1 MSDATPET
9 SSQAHL
15 SLIAAETGIKLS
27 SVAATAKLLS
37 EGATIPFISRYRKE
51 ATGELDEV
59 QIQTI
64 RDRMLQLAEL
74 DSRRATI
81 LKSLDERKLLT
92 EELKKKVL
100 AAVTI
105 TALEDIF
112 APFRPKRQTR
122 ATKAIDRGLTPL
134 ADFLL
139 ENQDTDPSEEAAK
152 FINVTEDKEKEVATA
167 EDALA
172 GARDIIAERVA
183 DDASLR
189 GQARKIYEAEATVS
203 SKIMYGKEEE
213 KDAAKYRDYFEWS
226 EPFANIPSHRMLA
239 IRRGEKEAFLFMRVE
254 VPLERITTI
263 AVGSWLTGKGPAAEQ
278 VRIATEDGCKRLLMP
293 SMETEMRLL
302 GKKRADE
309 TAIQVFA
316 DNLRELM
323 LASPLGRKRT
333 LAIDPGFR
341 TGCKTVVLDA
351 QGNLLH
357 HTVLHCT
364 AGSNS
369 QLYEAATEVTGLI
382 KKHDIQ
388 AIAIGNGTASRET
401 ESFIKKLK
409 LPASIQVIMVNESGA
424 SIYSASEAAR
434 EEFPKE
440 DVTVRGAV
448 SIGRRLMDPL
458 AELVKIDP
466 KAIGVGQYQHDV
478 DQRALKTS
486 LDDTVESCVNGV
498 GVELNTASKHLLA
511 YVSGLSSSIAENIVS
526 YRTEKGG
533 FTSRAELKEVPRLGE
548 KAFEQA
554 AGFLRIRDA
563 AHPLDASAV
572 HPERY
577 ALVEKMAK
585 DIGCS
590 VPDLIQQDG
599 LRKKI
604 TLQNY
609 VSEEVGLPTLQDIIA
624 ELAKPGR
631 DPRKAFEAFTFAEG
645 VEKPA
650 DLTPGMKLPGIV
662 TNVTAFGAFVDVG
675 VHQDGLV
682 HVSQLS
688 DNFVRDPAEVV
699 KVGQKV
705 QITVMEVDLQR
716 NRIGLSMKSKPDMEP
731 RQSRG
736 SSPAGR
742 GGNNRRP
749 QQRRDNRPQQQT
761 APGSDWFSQ
770 AMTQAKKR

>member
-1 MSDATPET
+1 MSEPAPSS

-15 SLIAAETGIKLS
+15 DLIARETGIRPA
-27 SVAATAKLLS
+27 SVAATAKLLA

-51 ATGELDEV
+51 ATGMLDEV
-59 QIQTI
+59 QIQAI

-81 LKSLDERKLLT
+81 LKSLDERQLLSP
-92 EELKKKVL
+92 ELKTKIN
-100 AAVTI
+100 AALTL
-105 TALEDIF
+105 TTLEDLF

-122 ATKAIDRGLTPL
+122 ASMAAERGLTPL
-134 ADFLL
+134 ADFLF
-139 ENQDTDPSEEAAK
+139 ENPNADPADEAVKYIDAEKSVPDTDA
-152 FINVTEDKEKEVATA
+152 
-167 EDALA
+167 ALA
-172 GARDIIAERVA
+172 GARDILAERVS
-183 DDASLR
+183 DDANLR
-189 GQARKIYEAEATVS
+189 GQVRKIYEEEATVS
-203 SKIMYGKEEE
+203 SKIMYGKETEA
-213 KDAAKYRDYFEWS
+213 DAAKYRDYFEWA
-226 EPFANIPSHRMLA
+226 EPFKTIPSHRMLA
-239 IRRGEKEAFLFMRVE
+239 IRRGEKEAFLFMRIE
-254 VPLERITTI
+254 VPLERVTRI
-263 AVGSWLTGKGPAAEQ
+263 AVDTWVTGNGACAEQ
-278 VRIATEDGCKRLLMP
+278 VRLAAEDGCKRLLMP

-309 TAIQVFA
+309 TAIRVFA
-316 DNLRELM
+316 ENLRELM

-351 QGNLLH
+351 QGKLLH

-364 AGSNS
+364 AGSQN
-369 QLYEAATEVTGLI
+369 QAYEAAVELAGLI
-382 KKHDIQ
+382 KKHNIE

-401 ESFIKKLK
+401 EAFVKKLK
-409 LPASIQVIMVNESGA
+409 LPASIQVVMVNESGA

-434 EEFPKE
+434 EEFPNE

-486 LDDTVESCVNGV
+486 LDDTVESCVNAV

-511 YVSGLSSSIAENIVS
+511 YVSGLSSSLAENVIS
-526 YRTEKGG
+526 YRTANGG
-533 FTSRAELKEVPRLGE
+533 FTSRAQLREVPRLGE

-563 AHPLDASAV
+563 ANPLDASAV

-577 ALVEKMAK
+577 SLVEKMAA
-585 DIGCS
+585 DLGCS
-590 VPDLIQQDG
+590 LTDLLRDES

-604 TLQNY
+604 DLQKY
-609 VSEEVGLPTLQDIIA
+609 VSTEVGLPTLRDIID
-624 ELAKPGR
+624 ELSKPGR
-631 DPRKAFEAFTFAEG
+631 DPRKAFESFDFAEG
-645 VEKPA
+645 IEKPS
-650 DLTPGMKLPGIV
+650 DLAVGMKLPGVV

-682 HVSQLS
+682 HVSHLA
-688 DNFVRDPAEVV
+688 DHFVRDASEVV
-699 KVGQKV
+699 KVGQRV
-705 QITVMEVDLQR
+705 QVTVMEVDLPR
-716 NRIGLSMKSKPDMEP
+716 NRIALSMKSKPEPEARRAPGPPGNDRRP
-731 RQSRG
+731 RQQNERPQ
-736 SSPAGR
+736 PAG
-742 GGNNRRP
+742 N
-749 QQRRDNRPQQQT
+749 
-761 APGSDWFSQ
+761 DWFTQ
-770 AMTQAKKR
+770 AMGRAKKN

>member
-1 MSDATPET
+1 MSEPAPSS

-15 SLIAAETGIKLS
+15 DLIARETGIRPA
-27 SVAATAKLLS
+27 SVAATAKLLA

-51 ATGELDEV
+51 ATGMLDEV
-59 QIQTI
+59 QIQAI

-81 LKSLDERKLLT
+81 LKSLDERQLLSP
-92 EELKKKVL
+92 ELKTKIN
-100 AAVTI
+100 AALTL
-105 TALEDIF
+105 TTLEDLF

-122 ATKAIDRGLTPL
+122 ASMAAERGLTPL
-134 ADFLL
+134 ADFLF
-139 ENQDTDPSEEAAK
+139 ENPNADPADEAVKYIDAEKSVPDTDA
-152 FINVTEDKEKEVATA
+152 
-167 EDALA
+167 ALA
-172 GARDIIAERVA
+172 GARDILAERVS
-183 DDASLR
+183 DDANLR
-189 GQARKIYEAEATVS
+189 GQVRKIYEEEATVS
-203 SKIMYGKEEE
+203 SKIMYGKETEA
-213 KDAAKYRDYFEWS
+213 DAAKYRDYFEWA
-226 EPFANIPSHRMLA
+226 EPFKTIPSHRMLA
-239 IRRGEKEAFLFMRVE
+239 IRRGEKEAFLFMRIE
-254 VPLERITTI
+254 VPLERVTRI
-263 AVGSWLTGKGPAAEQ
+263 AVDTWVTGNGACAEQ
-278 VRIATEDGCKRLLMP
+278 VRLAAEDGCKRLLMP

-309 TAIQVFA
+309 TAIRVFA
-316 DNLRELM
+316 ENLRELM

-351 QGNLLH
+351 QGKLLH

-364 AGSNS
+364 AGSQN
-369 QLYEAATEVTGLI
+369 QAYEAAVELAGLI
-382 KKHDIQ
+382 KKHNIE

-401 ESFIKKLK
+401 EAFVKKLK
-409 LPASIQVIMVNESGA
+409 LPASIQVVMVNESGA

-434 EEFPKE
+434 EEFPNE

-486 LDDTVESCVNGV
+486 LDDTVESCVNAV

-511 YVSGLSSSIAENIVS
+511 YVSGLSSSLAENVIS
-526 YRTEKGG
+526 YRTANGG
-533 FTSRAELKEVPRLGE
+533 FTSRAQLKEVPRLGE

-563 AHPLDASAV
+563 ANPLDASAV

-577 ALVEKMAK
+577 SLVEKMAA
-585 DIGCS
+585 DLGCS
-590 VPDLIQQDG
+590 LTDLLREES

-604 TLQNY
+604 DLQKY
-609 VSEEVGLPTLQDIIA
+609 VSTEVGLPTLRDIID
-624 ELAKPGR
+624 ELSKPGR
-631 DPRKAFEAFTFAEG
+631 DPRKAFESFDFAEG
-645 VEKPA
+645 IEKPS
-650 DLTPGMKLPGIV
+650 DLAVGMKLPGVV

-682 HVSQLS
+682 HVSHLA
-688 DNFVRDPAEVV
+688 DHFVRDASEVV
-699 KVGQKV
+699 KVGQRV
-705 QITVMEVDLQR
+705 QVTVMEVDLPR
-716 NRIGLSMKSKPDMEP
+716 NRIALSMKSKPEP
-731 RQSRG
+731 E
-736 SSPAGR
+736 A
-742 GGNNRRP
+742 RR
-749 QQRRDNRPQQQT
+749 
-761 APGSDWFSQ
+761 APGSQGNDRRPRQQNERPQPAGNDWFTQ
-770 AMTQAKKR
+770 AMGRAKKN

>member
-1 MSDATPET
+1 MSDPTPAT

-15 SLIAAETGIKLS
+15 ELIARETGIRLS
-27 SVAATAKLLS
+27 SVSATAKLLA

-81 LKSLDERKLLT
+81 LKSLDERSLLT
-92 EELKKKVL
+92 PELKKKIL
-100 AAVTI
+100 AALTV

-112 APFRPKRQTR
+112 APYRPKRQTR

-134 ADFLL
+134 ADFIF
-139 ENQDTDPSEEAAK
+139 ENQNADPAEEAAK
-152 FINVTEDKEKEVATA
+152 YINVTEDKETEVPTA

-183 DDASLR
+183 DDANLR
-189 GQARKIYEAEATVS
+189 GQVRKIYEEEATVS

-226 EPFANIPSHRMLA
+226 EPFKSIPSHRMLA

-254 VPLERITTI
+254 VPLERVARI
-263 AVGSWLTGKGPAAEQ
+263 ATADWVSGKGECAEQ
-278 VRIATEDGCKRLLMP
+278 VRLATEDGCKRLLMP

-369 QLYEAATEVTGLI
+369 QLYEAATEVVALI

-401 ESFIKKLK
+401 EAFIKKLK
-409 LPASIQVIMVNESGA
+409 LPASIQVITVNESGA

-434 EEFPKE
+434 EEFPNE

-486 LDDTVESCVNGV
+486 LDTTVESCVNGV

-511 YVSGLSSSIAENIVS
+511 FVSGLSNSIAENIIAF
-526 YRTEKGG
+526 RTENGG
-533 FTSRAELKEVPRLGE
+533 FTSRAQLKEVPRLGE

-577 ALVEKMAK
+577 ALVEKMAA
-585 DIGCS
+585 DAGCS
-590 VPDLIQQDG
+590 VPDLMREDS

-604 TLQNY
+604 DLRNY
-609 VSEEVGLPTLQDIIA
+609 VSEEVGLPTLQDILA
-624 ELAKPGR
+624 ELSKPGR

-650 DLTPGMKLPGIV
+650 DLTVGMKLPGIV

-682 HVSQLS
+682 HVSALS
-688 DNFVRDPAEVV
+688 DNFVRDAREVV

-705 QITVMEVDLQR
+705 QVTVMEVDLQR
-716 NRIGLSMKSKPDMEP
+716 NRIALSMKSKPDFEP
-731 RQSRG
+731 RQNRG
-736 SSPAGR
+736 APAG
-742 GGNNRRP
+742 GNQNRRP
-749 QQRRDNRPQQQT
+749 QQPRRDNRPQPQ
-761 APGSDWFSQ
+761 APGNDWFSQ
-770 AMTQAKKR
+770 AMTQATKKP

>member
-1 MSDATPET
+1 MSESTPSQ

-15 SLIAAETGIKLS
+15 ELIARETGIKLS
-27 SVAATAKLLS
+27 SVVATAKLLA

-51 ATGELDEV
+51 ATGLLDEV

-74 DSRRATI
+74 DSRRLTI
-81 LKSLDERKLLT
+81 LKSLEERQLLSP
-92 EELKKKVL
+92 ELKTKIL
-100 AAVTI
+100 AALTI

-122 ATKAIDRGLTPL
+122 ATKAIERGLTPL
-134 ADFLL
+134 ADFIF
-139 ENQDTDPSEEAAK
+139 ENQHADPSEEAAK
-152 FINVTEDKEKEVATA
+152 YVDAEKDLPSIA
-167 EDALA
+167 EALA

-183 DDASLR
+183 DDANLR
-189 GQARKIYEAEATVS
+189 GQVRKIYTEQATVS

-213 KDAAKYRDYFEWS
+213 PEAAKFRDYFEWS
-226 EPFANIPSHRMLA
+226 EPFKTIPSHRMLA
-239 IRRGEKEAFLFMRVE
+239 IRRGEKEAFLIMRID
-254 VPLERITTI
+254 VPLEQVTRI
-263 AVGSWLTGKGPAAEQ
+263 AVADWVTGKGECAEQ
-278 VRIATEDGCKRLLMP
+278 VRLATEDGCKRLLMP

-333 LAIDPGFR
+333 IAIDPGFR

-351 QGNLLH
+351 QGKLLH

-364 AGSNS
+364 AGSQN
-369 QLYEAATEVTGLI
+369 QAYEAALELATLI

-401 ESFIKKLK
+401 EAFVKKLK
-409 LPASIQVIMVNESGA
+409 LPASIQVVMVNESGA
-424 SIYSASEAAR
+424 SIYSASDAAR
-434 EEFPKE
+434 EEFPNE

-466 KAIGVGQYQHDV
+466 KSIGVGQYQHDV
-478 DQRALKTS
+478 DQRSLKVS
-486 LDDTVESCVNGV
+486 LDDTVESCVNAV

-511 YVSGLSSSIAENIVS
+511 YVSGLNNTLAENIIAF
-526 YRTEKGG
+526 RTANGG
-533 FTSRAELKEVPRLGE
+533 FASRAQLKEVPRLGE

-563 AHPLDASAV
+563 SHPLDASAV

-577 ALVEKMAK
+577 SLVEKMAK
-585 DIGCS
+585 DIGCA
-590 VPDLIQQDG
+590 VADLLSDES

-604 TLQNY
+604 DLKHY
-609 VSEEVGLPTLQDIIA
+609 ISEEVGLPTLQDILS
-624 ELAKPGR
+624 ELSKPGR
-631 DPRKAFEAFTFAEG
+631 DPRKAFEAFSFVEG

-650 DLTPGMKLPGIV
+650 DLTVGMKLPGII

-682 HVSQLS
+682 HVSHLS
-688 DNFVRDPAEVV
+688 DQFVRDASEVV

-705 QITVMEVDLQR
+705 SVTVMEVDLSR
-716 NRIGLSMKSKPDMEP
+716 NRISLSMKSKPDFEP
-731 RQSRG
+731 RQRN
-736 SSPAGR
+736 SSPSAER
-742 GGNNRRP
+742 RLQRENN
-749 QQRRDNRPQQQT
+749 NRPQ
-761 APGSDWFSQ
+761 AAGNDWFSQ
-770 AMTQAKKR
+770 AMGQAKKR